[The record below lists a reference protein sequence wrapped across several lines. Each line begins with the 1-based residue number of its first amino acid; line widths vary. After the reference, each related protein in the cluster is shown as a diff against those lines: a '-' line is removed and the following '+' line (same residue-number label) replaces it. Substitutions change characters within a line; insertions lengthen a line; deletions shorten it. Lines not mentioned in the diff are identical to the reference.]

1 MLKAQITRLKCFYS
15 IILISKDSKNQM
27 QPLLAVGALTML
39 LLTMGAGCASGPR
52 QRPVREPQAVVIE
65 VEESLADEED
75 LAGAEIVVTFED
87 GVLVLTGTAP
97 SLEVVRT
104 ALRLG
109 GRVAGVEQVVNRVRV
124 GLAATGGEADDGC
137 PGFC

>member
-1 MLKAQITRLKCFYS
+1 
-15 IILISKDSKNQM
+15 
-27 QPLLAVGALTML
+27 ML

-124 GLAATGGEADDGC
+124 TPGTGGVGGDWW
-137 PGFC
+137 